1 MRSFKA
7 RFFLGQKRSVLVIH
21 PVVLGLLSV
30 HLVTQDHIRREFNDL
45 DADEDEFVTITS
57 SHLRVGQP
65 DHHRHRAYV
74 EHPQDQQFHHESLE
88 TRTHLT
94 VSMDAPSDE
103 DQSQGQPKPDEDGP
117 SDGVEE
123 VVTIVL
129 MAQLGYDGDQ
139 DVDEAQ
145 AGD

>member
-1 MRSFKA
+1 
-7 RFFLGQKRSVLVIH
+7 
-21 PVVLGLLSV
+21 
-30 HLVTQDHIRREFNDL
+30 
-45 DADEDEFVTITS
+45 
-57 SHLRVGQP
+57 
-65 DHHRHRAYV
+65 
-74 EHPQDQQFHHESLE
+74 
-88 TRTHLT
+88 
-94 VSMDAPSDE
+94 MDAPSDE